1 MGRVQSSKLQEEQS
15 RMNKIFVFVCL
26 EVLVGTALAAL
37 RVNPSC
43 ADDNPCPNGL
53 AYMGIA
59 TELRVNNKKI
69 TYALCGG
76 DVQDNTAYWTCTGRR
91 GLFRRL
97 HCPAGQGFDVVVH
110 HCKTLGDDVVYA
122 PASNI
127 ISLS

>member
-1 MGRVQSSKLQEEQS
+1 MGRVQRSKLQEEQS

-43 ADDNPCPNGL
+43 PDNNPCRNGL
-53 AYMGIA
+53 AYMGMA
-59 TELRVNNKKI
+59 TALNQIGKKY

-76 DVQDNTAYWTCTGRR
+76 DVQDCTAYWTCTGHR

-97 HCPAGQGFDVVVH
+97 HCPAGQHFDSLIGECSGVVWS
-110 HCKTLGDDVVYA
+110 C
-122 PASNI
+122 ASKI
-127 ISLS
+127 LSLS